1 MRLTV
6 TVQQTDPASDQYLAV
21 TAQANGRE
29 ICRHTFTFDPDRLVD
44 LEPQWLLEKATPR
57 HAYDP
62 ARGETTAAGQ
72 QQKKIAELEAYG
84 RRLYAYLFGD
94 GQRLANFLEF
104 NADPRAPLSLTLAMH
119 PNAAP
124 LWRLPWE
131 YLHDGREFWG
141 LTGRFHLNRQ
151 PAGLGDLTP
160 EPVPLPLRLL
170 VVVSAPD
177 DQHELDTEEEIGVLQ
192 EALDEALR
200 QGRVQVEYVD
210 DALLDNI
217 GAQIRA
223 FNPHVI
229 HYTGHGAYDPQGERS
244 YLALE
249 DELGQTRKAGIAEL
263 QPHLTAAHDLR
274 LVVLSG
280 CQTGQTSDQDAFRG
294 VAAGLLKLDIPAVVA
309 MQFAILDNSAIKLA
323 GAFYSAL
330 ARGETAAAA
339 LQAARVALWQYA
351 DGPGYDWGIPA
362 LYQRA
367 AELRL
372 IDPADLT
379 GLEDLSSFSAPAALI
394 DMDGLPLP
402 RHFVGRKPQLRQLR
416 RALRDDRLKAAFV
429 RGMGG
434 LGKSSLAA
442 RLIARPGTPL
452 DGVLVIRCHE
462 VDPLDIPLKLASFLQ
477 GQGQPGHA
485 EAGALLLDSRLDPA
499 ERARQAARL
508 IAGRRY
514 LIVFDNFESLQEIH
528 RQEGEE
534 REEDEAGTS
543 PSWLDSEYDIA
554 DPVLRGLLGG
564 LLTANWRSLCLF
576 TGRYRWRG
584 FDRQIGQNLAQEIH
598 LPQLTLRQA
607 VMLMDNLPR
616 LKRQPIQRKI
626 ALFHKVGGHPKTL
639 ELLEGWLAQGRLTDL
654 LDNAALDSLLTPEWE
669 GYFLADLLA
678 RLSPAERERLARLA
692 IFQDELAGEALAYA
706 GVTDEMAARWLDL
719 SLLQQVNLTGLG
731 DLSGFG
737 KLLVHPVVADYLLG
751 QTDAASRRELH
762 RWAAAYYG
770 RPFVEIARN
779 HAQQTGQN
787 WSEAQIE
794 WFARD
799 RRGVVG
805 HMVTQAQ
812 DMAQARGALAWQR
825 HLFAAGEVGAA
836 GEIVTV
842 VFEVLARWG
851 QRDQAKALL
860 RRSIASLATDSGNQ
874 AVAQANLATLLT
886 EEGKLDEALATY
898 QESYDTFSAMHSGGQ
913 EARQQMAAQLGNMSI
928 VYQMK
933 GDLATAVT
941 RQEESLRLSEEIGN
955 EEGQAISLHQ
965 LAMLYRM
972 QEDCPT
978 ALARSQAAE
987 KLARKVGNEALTA
1000 TTLHEQG
1007 LIYNEMARDDGG
1019 RRARHFTSFSASS
1032 EPAEGTKD
1040 EGVESDEQR
1049 VTTPPNYRS
1058 LAAQR
1063 FQKSLA
1069 IQQRIGDEGGTASTL
1084 NELGKLLLDAGQ
1096 MRAATVAFREALEIF
1111 RRQGNPARAA
1121 ISIEALGVIHEDQGE
1136 YAAALAKY
1144 QEALA
1149 LAQQYSSPQH
1159 IAIVENHIARVR
1171 AKMPA
1176 A

>member
-1 MRLTV
+1 MHLTAV
-6 TVQQTDPASDQYLAV
+6 IQQTDPASNQYLAV
-21 TAQANGRE
+21 TQQANGRE
-29 ICRHTFTFDPDRLVD
+29 ICRHTFTFDPDKLVD
-44 LEPQWLLEKATPR
+44 LEPQWLLEKARPR

-62 ARGETTAAGQ
+62 ARGDETSPAEQ
-72 QQKKIAELEAYG
+72 LQKKIAELEEYG

-104 NADPRAPLSLTLAMH
+104 NADPRAPLALTLAMH

-151 PAGLGDLTP
+151 PAGLGELTP

-170 VVVSAPD
+170 VIVSAPD
-177 DQHELDTEEEIGVLQ
+177 DQQELDTEEEIGVLQ

-200 QGRVQVEYVD
+200 QGRVQVEYAD
-210 DALLDNI
+210 DATLDNI

-223 FNPHVI
+223 FTPHVI
-229 HYTGHGAYDPQGERS
+229 HYTGHGAYDKQGERS

-249 DELGQTRKAGIAEL
+249 DDLGRTRKAGIAEL
-263 QPHLTAAHDLR
+263 KPHLTAARDLR

-309 MQFAILDNSAIKLA
+309 MQFAILDNSAIRLA
-323 GAFYSAL
+323 GAFYGAL

-339 LQAARVALWQYA
+339 LQAARVALWQDA

-372 IDPADLT
+372 IDPENPGGLPNPQGLT
-379 GLEDLSSFSAPAALI
+379 APAALI

-402 RHFVGRKPQLRQLR
+402 RHFVGRKPELRQLR
-416 RALRDDRLKAAFV
+416 RALRDGRLKAAFV
-429 RGMGG
+429 RGIGG

-442 RLIARPGTPL
+442 RLIARPGTAL

-499 ERARQAARL
+499 ERVRQAARL

-514 LIVFDNFESLQEIH
+514 LFVFDNFESLQE
-528 RQEGEE
+528 QVT
-534 REEDEAGTS
+534 GTS
-543 PSWLDSEYDIA
+543 EVPVTSEFDIA
-554 DPVLRGLLGG
+554 DPILRGLLGG

-576 TGRYRWRG
+576 TGRYCWRG
-584 FDRQIGQNLAQEIH
+584 FDKQIGQNLALEIH
-598 LPQLTLRQA
+598 LPQLSLRQA

-616 LKRQPIQRKI
+616 LKRQPIQTKI

-669 GYFLADLLA
+669 AYFLADLLA

-706 GVTDEMAARWLDL
+706 AVTEEMAARWLDL
-719 SLLQQVNLTGLG
+719 SLLQRVNLTGLR

-751 QTDAASRRELH
+751 QTDAASRRDLH
-762 RWAAAYYG
+762 RWAATYYG
-770 RPFVEIARN
+770 RPFVEIV
-779 HAQQTGQN
+779 HQVLSQTGQN
-787 WSEAQIE
+787 YPDEAIE
-794 WFARD
+794 EEARNGAV
-799 RRGVVG
+799 RYAVSQ
-805 HMVTQAQ
+805 TQ
-812 DMAQARGALAWQR
+812 DMAQARAAMARALPWQR

-836 GEIVTV
+836 GNIVTAV
-842 VFEVLARWG
+842 WQVLARWG
-851 QRDQAKALL
+851 QRDQAKAIL
-860 RRSIASLATDSGNQ
+860 RRSIASLAAAPDNQ
-874 AVAQANLATLLT
+874 AVAQMNLANLLM

-898 QESYDTFSAMHSGGQ
+898 QSGYETFAK
-913 EARQQMAAQLGNMSI
+913 LGRKQNM
-928 VYQMK
+928 
-933 GDLATAVT
+933 AVT
-941 RQEESLRLSEEIGN
+941 LMQMSMVHQMEGNLAMAVARQEESLRLMEEIG
-955 EEGQAISLHQ
+955 EDEGQAANLHL
-965 LAMLYRM
+965 LAMLYRK
-972 QEDCPT
+972 QGDYPA

-987 KLARKVGNEALTA
+987 RLARKLNLEHGIAKC
-1000 TTLHEQG
+1000 LHEQG
-1007 LIYNEMARDDGG
+1007 LIYYLMAVDDQRLMTNNEQATAGDKRQTAR
-1019 RRARHFTSFSASS
+1019 T
-1032 EPAEGTKD
+1032 EPVEGTD
-1040 EGVESDEQR
+1040 DQR
-1049 VTTPPNYRS
+1049 LETNVNYLS
-1058 LAAQR
+1058 LAAQQ
-1063 FQKSLA
+1063 FQESLT
-1069 IQQRIGDEGGTASTL
+1069 ISRRIADEVGVANTVG
-1084 NELGKLLLDAGQ
+1084 ELGRLLRDAGQ
-1096 MRAATVAFREALEIF
+1096 WREAVTALREALEIF
-1111 RRQGNPARAA
+1111 RRQGNPAKAA
-1121 ISIEALGVIHEDQGE
+1121 IAIEALGVIHEDQGE
-1136 YAAALAKY
+1136 YPAALAKY

-1149 LAQQYSSPQH
+1149 LKQKYMAPQNV
-1159 IAIVENHIARVR
+1159 ALTENNIARVR
-1171 AKMPA
+1171 AKMA
-1176 A
+1176 AAPS